1 MSPIP
6 FHLAIPVSDL
16 DEARRFYA
24 GVLGCAEGRS
34 SNRWVD
40 FDFFGHQLVVH
51 LDSSG
56 QDRKEA
62 TSEVD
67 GTAVP
72 LRHFGVVLEWER
84 FPEVERRLRDAG
96 VEFVIDSYVRFEGL
110 PGEQATMFVTDPSGN
125 ALEFKSFRD
134 PGALFRT

>member
-34 SNRWVD
+34 SDRWVD
-40 FDFFGHQLVVH
+40 FDFCGHQLVVH

-56 QDRKEA
+56 QDLKEA
-62 TSEVD
+62 TNDVD
-67 GTAVP
+67 GKAVP

-110 PGEQATMFVTDPSGN
+110 PGEQATMFLTDPSGN

>member
-34 SNRWVD
+34 SDRWVD
-40 FDFFGHQLVVH
+40 FDFFGHQLVAH
-51 LDSSG
+51 LDSRG
-56 QDRKEA
+56 PQDRDEA
-62 TSEVD
+62 TNEVD
-67 GTAVP
+67 GKAVP

-84 FPEVERRLRDAG
+84 FPEVERRLRRSIAA
-96 VEFVIDSYVRFEGL
+96 V
-110 PGEQATMFVTDPSGN
+110 GN
-125 ALEFKSFRD
+125 HV
-134 PGALFRT
+134 